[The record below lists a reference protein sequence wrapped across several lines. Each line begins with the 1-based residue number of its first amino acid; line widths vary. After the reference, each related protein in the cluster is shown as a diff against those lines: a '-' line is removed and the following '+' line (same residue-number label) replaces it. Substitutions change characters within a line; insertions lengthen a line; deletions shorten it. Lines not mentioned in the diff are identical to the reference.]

1 MQWLQNFNWMCP
13 KITFMYDHWD
23 GDVRAK
29 NPNAAW
35 HKTKAWHLGC
45 IFDNNWDVW
54 GRGRVTILERHSHG
68 AGLVDFYINL
78 TYSLNIDDPLYSQI
92 LSSCTKMVTCVPRIP
107 MLHDIRLKRGIW
119 AAFSITIG
127 MYEGGG
133 MLRFWNVIVMVLV
146 WLTFISIYP
155 KKSKAVDQSTMNY
168 DIFGL
173 GEARAISDIL
183 QSCFT

>member
-1 MQWLQNFNWMCP
+1 
-13 KITFMYDHWD
+13 
-23 GDVRAK
+23 
-29 NPNAAW
+29 
-35 HKTKAWHLGC
+35 
-45 IFDNNWDVW
+45 
-54 GRGRVTILERHSHG
+54 
-68 AGLVDFYINL
+68 
-78 TYSLNIDDPLYSQI
+78 
-92 LSSCTKMVTCVPRIP
+92 MVTCVPRIP